1 MTERKDAVQIHRAIL
16 STTICDEIASFPA
29 MVTENI

>member
-1 MTERKDAVQIHRAIL
+1 MTDRKDAVQIHRAIL
-16 STTICDEIASFPA
+16 STTICNEIAPLPA